1 MESLGLEV
9 LRLRKLDG
17 EGKTRAFCDIA
28 ISGSILVKGLRV
40 VSGKNGLFVSMP
52 REQGK
57 DGNWYETVSPL
68 NDETRGSLT
77 ELVLQAYRD
86 ADGERV

>member
-1 MESLGLEV
+1 MEALGIEV

-17 EGKTRAFCDIA
+17 EGKTKAFCDIA
-28 ISGSILVKGLRV
+28 VSGSILVKGLRV

-68 NDETRGSLT
+68 NDETRSSLT
-77 ELVLQAYRD
+77 ELVLEAYRGSN
-86 ADGERV
+86 GEVL